1 MSRARVPRP
10 PRGAQR
16 EVPFVYDNW
25 ERLVR
30 ATLQREQLR
39 SSGQGP
45 GGRPAEGIAGAVPPS
60 LVSTNIDHILQAANE
75 IEDEDPNVARILCEQ
90 AYTMA
95 QNLDPSSAGRG
106 VLQFKTGL
114 MSVIKQKLAKKD
126 GTAIDRGHD
135 IDLLWEFYVRF
146 KRRHRVDDIQKEH
159 ERWRESG
166 TFSTEMGVRAVQMKK
181 VYATL
186 KALLDVL
193 AVLAGES
200 ASDGVGRLVMEEVRK
215 IRKSDATLGGEL
227 MPYNI
232 VPVDAPSL
240 TNAISFFPEVR
251 AAISAIGYP
260 SEFPR
265 FSADSQVP
273 QQKNRDMFDLLEF
286 VFGFQKDNIRNQREN
301 VILALAN
308 AQVRLGLPAESEP
321 KVDEKAITEV
331 FRKVLDNYIKWCRY
345 LGTRIAWN
353 SLEALNKNRKVI
365 LVSLYYLIW
374 GEAANVRF
382 LPECIC
388 YIFHHMAKDLDAILD
403 SQIAVPAKHCTCA
416 DGSVSYLKQVI
427 SPIYETMAVEAASN
441 NSGIAAHSAWRN
453 YDDFNEYFW
462 SPSCFELKWPLK
474 DESSFLLK
482 PKKWKRTGKTGF
494 VEHRTFLHL
503 YRSFHRLWI
512 FLFLMFQALT
522 IIAFHDGHINLNTF
536 KVVLSVGPAFF
547 ILHFIESC
555 LDVLL
560 MFGAYSTTRGFAISR
575 LIIRFIWFGCSSTF
589 LTYLYLKVLDERN
602 NRNSDST
609 YFRIYILIL
618 GIYVVIR
625 VTFAALVKIPACHT
639 LSDMSDRWPFFQFF
653 KWIYE
658 ERYFVG
664 RGLFEKTSSYARYV
678 FFWMV
683 ILTCKFVFAYYLQI
697 KPLVDPTKVIVELN
711 GLQYSW
717 HDLVSKGNRNAL
729 TVLSLWAPV
738 FAIYLMDI
746 HIWYTVLSALV
757 GGLLGALARLG
768 EIRSLDMFHKR
779 FESFPEAF
787 AKNLVSSQMKRS
799 IPNRLPAQDSKDMD
813 RDFAAKFSPFWNEII
828 KSLREEDYI
837 SNREMDLLS
846 IPSNSGTWRLV
857 QWPLFLLT
865 SKIPLAID
873 LALDCKD
880 TQTDL
885 WNRISK
891 DKYMAYAVKEV
902 YYSMERILHS
912 VVDGEGRR
920 WVEKLFQEL
929 NNSISVDSLVVTIT
943 LKKLQL
949 VLSRFSAL
957 AGLLIRDET
966 PELAIGAS
974 KAAYELYDV
983 VTHDFL
989 SSNLSEQL
997 DTWQLLARARNDG
1010 RLFSKISWPT
1020 DRETREQVKRLYLL
1034 LTVKDSA
1041 ASIPKNLEA
1050 RRRLQFFANSLFMN
1064 MPSPKPVSEMMP
1076 FSVFT
1081 PYYSETV
1088 LYSSSDLRVENE
1100 DGISTLFYLQKIFP
1114 DEWENFLERIKSTA
1128 DAVEDN
1134 DNLELRFWAS
1144 YRGQTLARTVRG
1156 MMYYRRALVLQSY
1169 LEKRYLGGIEDGFSG
1184 ADYISTQG
1192 YELSPESR
1200 AQADLKF
1207 TYVVSCQIYG
1217 QQKQK
1222 GAQEAADIA
1231 LLMQRNEALRVAFI
1245 HEEENALADGTISKE
1260 FYSKLVKADA
1270 SGKDQEIYSIK
1281 LPGNPK
1287 LGEGK
1292 PENQNHAI
1300 IFTRGDAIQTIDMN
1314 QDNYLEEAM
1323 KIRNLLEEFNGKH
1336 DLRAP
1341 TILGVREHVFT
1352 GSVSSL
1358 AWFMSNQETSF
1369 VTLGQRVLA
1378 YPLKIRMHYG
1388 HPDVFDRTFHIT
1400 RGGISKASR
1409 VINISEDIF
1418 AGFNSTLRQGNITH
1432 HEYIQ
1437 VGKGRDVGLNQIALF
1452 EGKVAG
1458 GNGEQVLSRDVY
1470 RLGQLFDFFRML
1482 SFFFTTVGYYVCTMM
1497 TVLTVYIFLYG
1508 RMYLALSGLDSA
1520 ISTKARMLGNTALD
1534 AALNAQFLVQIGVFT
1549 AVPMIMGFILEL
1561 GLMKAVFSFVTMQL
1575 QLCAVFF
1582 TFSLGTRTHYFG
1594 RTILHGG
1601 AKYKAT
1607 GRGFVVRHIKFAENY
1622 RLYSRSHFVKA
1633 LEVALLLI
1641 VYIAYGYTRNGAS
1654 SFILLTISSWILV
1667 ISWLF
1672 APYIF
1677 NPSGFEWQ
1685 KTVEDFD
1692 DWTAWLLYKGGV
1704 GIKGENSWESWW
1716 DEEQSH
1722 IQTLRGKILETIL
1735 SLRFFIF
1742 QYGIVYKLHLTGA
1755 DTSLAIY
1762 GFSWAVLL
1770 LIVMIFKVF
1779 TVSPKKTQIQLM
1791 MRLTQGI
1798 TAIGLIAGLVLVVA
1812 LTKMTIPDLFACVLA
1827 IIPTGWGILC
1837 LAITWKGLVRS
1848 LGLWDS
1854 VREIARMYD
1863 AGMGMVI
1870 FAPVAFL
1877 SWFPFVSTFQSRL
1890 LFNQAFSRGLEISL
1904 ILAGNKA
1911 NVQA

>member
-1 MSRARVPRP
+1 MSGARVPRP
-10 PRGAQR
+10 SRGAR
-16 EVPFVYDNW
+16 GEVRSVYNW

-135 IDLLWEFYVRF
+135 IDILWEFYVRF

-159 ERWRESG
+159 ERLRETG

-265 FSADSQVP
+265 FSANSQVP
-273 QQKNRDMFDLLEF
+273 QQRNKDMFDLLEF
-286 VFGFQKDNIRNQREN
+286 IFGFQKDNIRNQREN

-308 AQVRLGLPAESEP
+308 AQVRLGLPDELEP
-321 KVDEKAITEV
+321 KVDEKAVTEV

-403 SQIAVPAKHCTCA
+403 SQNAVPAKSCICA

-427 SPIYETMAVEAASN
+427 FPIYETMAVEAASN
-441 NSGIAAHSAWRN
+441 NNGKAAHSAWRN

-474 DESSFLLK
+474 DESSFLRK

-522 IIAFHDGHINLNTF
+522 IIAFHNGHINLNTF

-609 YFRIYILIL
+609 YFRIYTLIL
-618 GIYVVIR
+618 GVYVVVR
-625 VTFAALVKIPACHT
+625 VTFAALVKIPACHS

-683 ILTCKFVFAYYLQI
+683 ILTCKFLFAYYLQI

-717 HDLVSKGNRNAL
+717 HDFVSKGNRNAL

-746 HIWYTVLSALV
+746 HIWYTLLSALV
-757 GGLLGALARLG
+757 GGLLGALGRLG

-787 AKNLVSSQMKRS
+787 VKNLVSSQMKRS
-799 IPNRLPAQDSKDMD
+799 IPNRLPTQDSKDMD
-813 RDFAAKFSPFWNEII
+813 RDHAAKFSPFWNEII

-902 YYSMERILHS
+902 YYSMERILLS
-912 VVDGEGRR
+912 VVDGEGRL

-974 KAAYELYDV
+974 KAVHELYDV

-989 SSNLSEQL
+989 TSNLSEQL
-997 DTWQLLARARNDG
+997 DSWQLLARARNEG
-1010 RLFSKISWPT
+1010 RLFSKISWPR

-1041 ASIPKNLEA
+1041 TNIPKNLEA

-1064 MPSPKPVSEMMP
+1064 LPLPKPVSEMMP

-1088 LYSSSDLRVENE
+1088 LYSYSDLRVENE
-1100 DGISTLFYLQKIFP
+1100 DGISILFYLQKIFP

-1156 MMYYRRALVLQSY
+1156 MMYYRRALMLQSY
-1169 LEKRYLGGIEDGFSG
+1169 LEKRYLGGIEDGYSG
-1184 ADYISTQG
+1184 ADYMSTQG

-1200 AQADLKF
+1200 ARADLKF

-1245 HEEENALADGTISKE
+1245 HVEENALADGTISKE

-1270 SGKDQEIYSIK
+1270 NGKDQEIYSIK
-1281 LPGNPK
+1281 LPGDPK

-1378 YPLKIRMHYG
+1378 YPLKVRMHYG

-1409 VINISEDIF
+1409 VINISEDIY

-1508 RMYLALSGLDSA
+1508 RVYLALSGLDSA

-1654 SFILLTISSWILV
+1654 SFILLTVSSWILV

-1704 GIKGENSWESWW
+1704 GIKGDNSWESWW

-1742 QYGIVYKLHLTGA
+1742 QYGIVYKLHLTGD

-1762 GFSWAVLL
+1762 GFSWVVLL

-1779 TVSPKKTQIQLM
+1779 TISPKKTQIQLM

-1798 TAIGLIAGLVLVVA
+1798 AAIGLIAGLVLVVA
-1812 LTKMTIPDLFACVLA
+1812 LTNLTIPDLFACVLA
-1827 IIPTGWGILC
+1827 IIPTGWGTLC
-1837 LAITWKGLVRS
+1837 LAITWKGLVQS

>member
-1 MSRARVPRP
+1 MSRVRVPRP
-10 PRGAQR
+10 SRGAR
-16 EVPFVYDNW
+16 GEVRSVYDNW

-30 ATLQREQLR
+30 ATLQKEQLR
-39 SSGQGP
+39 TSGLGP

-126 GTAIDRGHD
+126 GTAIERGHD
-135 IDLLWEFYVRF
+135 IDLLWEYYVRF

-265 FSADSQVP
+265 FSVDSQVS
-273 QQKNRDMFDLLEF
+273 QQKNQDMFDLLEF

-308 AQVRLGLPAESEP
+308 AQVRLGFPAESEP
-321 KVDEKAITEV
+321 KVDEKAVTEV

-345 LGTRIAWN
+345 LGARIAWN
-353 SLEALNKNRKVI
+353 SLEALTKNRKVI

-388 YIFHHMAKDLDAILD
+388 YIFHQMAKDLDAILD
-403 SQIAVPAKHCTCA
+403 SQNAVPPKSFICA

-427 SPIYETMAVEAASN
+427 FPIYETMAAEAASN
-441 NSGIAAHSAWRN
+441 NNGKAAHSAWRN

-462 SPSCFELKWPLK
+462 SPSCLELKWPLK

-482 PKKWKRTGKTGF
+482 PKTWKRTGKTGF

-522 IIAFHDGHINLNTF
+522 IIAFYDGHINLNTF

-575 LIIRFIWFGCSSTF
+575 LIIRFIWFGCSSTI

-609 YFRIYILIL
+609 YFRIYTLIL
-618 GIYVVIR
+618 GVYVVIR

-678 FFWMV
+678 FYWMV
-683 ILTCKFVFAYYLQI
+683 ILTCKFLFAYYLQI

-746 HIWYTVLSALV
+746 HIWYTLLSALV
-757 GGLLGALARLG
+757 GGLLGALGRLG

-787 AKNLVSSQMKRS
+787 VKNLVSSQMKRS
-799 IPNRLPAQDSKDMD
+799 IPNRPPAQDSKDMD

-837 SNREMDLLS
+837 NNREMDLLS

-885 WNRISK
+885 WSRISK

-902 YYSMERILHS
+902 YYSMERILVS
-912 VVDGEGRR
+912 VVDGEGRL

-949 VLSRFSAL
+949 VLTRFSAL

-974 KAAYELYDV
+974 KAAHELYDV

-989 SSNLSEQL
+989 TSNLSEQL
-997 DTWQLLARARNDG
+997 DSWQLLARARNEG
-1010 RLFSKISWPT
+1010 RLFSKISWPR
-1020 DRETREQVKRLYLL
+1020 DKETREQVKRLYLL

-1041 ASIPKNLEA
+1041 TNIPKNLEA

-1064 MPSPKPVSEMMP
+1064 MPSPNPVSEMMP

-1156 MMYYRRALVLQSY
+1156 MMYYRRALMLQSY
-1169 LEKRYLGGIEDGFSG
+1169 LEKRYLGGIEDGYSG
-1184 ADYISTQG
+1184 ADYMSTQG

-1245 HEEENALADGTISKE
+1245 HVEENALADGTISKE

-1270 SGKDQEIYSIK
+1270 NGKDQEIYSIK
-1281 LPGNPK
+1281 LPGDPK

-1378 YPLKIRMHYG
+1378 YPLKVRMHYG

-1409 VINISEDIF
+1409 VINISEDIY

-1508 RMYLALSGLDSA
+1508 RVYLALSGLDSA

-1654 SFILLTISSWILV
+1654 SFILLTVSSWILV

-1762 GFSWAVLL
+1762 GFSWVVLL

-1798 TAIGLIAGLVLVVA
+1798 AAIGLIAGLVLVVA
-1812 LTKMTIPDLFACVLA
+1812 LTNLTIPDLFACVLA
-1827 IIPTGWGILC
+1827 IIPTGWAILC
-1837 LAITWKGLVRS
+1837 LAIAWKGLVRT